1 MRLLVLSA
9 FLVIGAVLAQPSVS
23 SAQPGP
29 DTASIQKVVD
39 EICSDGGAWLRCYS
53 LEPSKCQ
60 ATTAGFVE
68 PCVRKVMGSQIDEH
82 GMKVVERLLMCFNK
96 EFMAKYGS
104 GEVKTPECRNP
115 MKHLARRE

>member
-9 FLVIGAVLAQPSVS
+9 FLVIGAVLALPALSR
-23 SAQPGP
+23 AQTGP

-39 EICSDGGAWLRCYS
+39 EICSDGGAWLKCYS
-53 LEPSKCQ
+53 LQPSKCQ
-60 ATTAGFVE
+60 ATTTGFVE
-68 PCVRKVMGSQIDEH
+68 PCVRKVMGSQVDEH

-96 EFMAKYGS
+96 EFMARYGS

-115 MKHLARRE
+115 MKHLSRRE